1 MCLRYLRDSIRCSV
15 GEDSSFRRAAFSK
28 GYMYIMIRGQLSVN
42 QEDKYTFTRNLF
54 PPTLSQTTVYT
65 PLVKT
70 TRYYWTPSI
79 PWTPLDSLDY
89 IVGYH
94 LHLVRRSFVE
104 CNVYHAASSSP
115 SHTAQLLLHRS
126 IRRIQHSV
134 IEPVVYCTT
143 SSSLSCSTRQQ
154 SERFRQ
160 TETGGVPRKGGE
172 ECLEGR
178 N

>member
-1 MCLRYLRDSIRCSV
+1 MPWI
-15 GEDSSFRRAAFSK
+15 
-28 GYMYIMIRGQLSVN
+28 
-42 QEDKYTFTRNLF
+42 
-54 PPTLSQTTVYT
+54 
-65 PLVKT
+65 PLV
-70 TRYYWTPSI
+70 
-79 PWTPLDSLDY
+79 SLDY

-104 CNVYHAASSSP
+104 YIVYHAASSSP

-143 SSSLSCSTRQQ
+143 SSSSSCSTRQQ

-160 TETGGVPRKGGE
+160 RETSGVPGRGGRSDWREELTRVTKRPWQGEGGLFGDFLTHLTRGEAQHREARHRAARLEDHHRAARLDGVHRAVQDKGQQD
-172 ECLEGR
+172 R
-178 N
+178 QIP